1 MADIKIYGVL
11 VNDTTE
17 GIVTR
22 SDQIFDKNL
31 GKTQESINRELYE
44 IADSVRDLTVTY
56 DDFVTENSS
65 NAVKSSGVFKAI
77 KNVSDHLPYVGDDG
91 YVYVWDPALNDYRRS
106 GANLTGPAGE
116 TGGGL
121 HLNIDA
127 TIVIVN
133 EFGVKD
139 PAGPIRVRA
148 IRQYGQT
155 GMEEFKEGRIRWWNN
170 DIEDLNKP
178 DGESP
183 IDEDGNGTSEV
194 YIPVDTDSVDK
205 VTVHLYLDQECTKL
219 YDQQDIIVLR
229 HPTIYKLD
237 LTNENSM
244 VPMEDDEG
252 KVNDDFLEPTQA
264 ILYHGAT
271 QIPFEDIEYSIGE
284 NDHDGIET
292 ATIDSEGVVTLKG
305 WKAAYS
311 NVSVKITAKYK
322 GHEFYA
328 TYNIARVSGVAIY
341 RLKPASTNIKKHKDG
356 TISLDNLEGT
366 KKGKLFVNV
375 MKVIGSNTGSMTE
388 KVLDLAAEK
397 LSVKYTYN
405 NKLKSKDDIYSIDD
419 IVNEGIPVK
428 DEDLPE
434 TLDGDLVSE
443 IDIYLVRQRTKEEAE
458 KDSADNNW
466 GLDVYIDHETV
477 PLVEDGDDGYTLHI
491 HNSNQTVGTL
501 ADGTQMGQLTN
512 VQGSLFKGIQNLS
525 DKVEWGY
532 EILTGELSGTPTFS
546 TTTPGYLHLSGCTV
560 DKDCDQVEIALYAYT
575 EGEKAYKLGI
585 GQRFHGICNISK
597 AKQGIPGEAGYKS
610 IIFCRT
616 NMVPDTPKN
625 GTSGG
630 TYENPV
636 PTEQVKSNGDP
647 LGIYW
652 HDGIPQGKE
661 KLWSSSRYFSTYSI
675 EDQKATTWSVPT
687 VMSDT
692 ENMDIEFSYFE
703 IDGMPVGD
711 PDTNP
716 NEWFDP
722 DLEAEIFQT
731 NTMIYMATRRLEN
744 GVPVK
749 HEDANGNETSWTI
762 VRILGEKGETA
773 LRSFVFTRYQN
784 KEEPTKPPPTPQ
796 GGDINNPIPDTELS
810 GGIVWSDGI
819 PGVDPKNPGE
829 ALYPIWGSL
838 RTFSSVKGLESEGW
852 SAPQIMKDV
861 PNLYDIQYSIKKDKP
876 EKPTEDYPSS
886 SVNEGDWFDPE
897 DEYATPEILEQVMW
911 MAQRWYSSDGWSP
924 WDIIKI
930 KGEDGKDG
938 SRAISRMRGYW
949 SKEDVTN
956 EKGEV
961 VKDYIKY
968 DEWILCGETH
978 KETNDSGEEVTVEE
992 QFQDLVIRKVGDTE
1006 QIFKCLKSHKKS
1018 DAYDPGSAIYDWD
1031 VKKQVDIS
1039 TDGYWMRAEK
1049 YTFIATDLLYA
1060 KELIA
1065 SVISANKTE
1074 IIGEVSGSWEK
1085 DYKEG
1090 GNSILTKVT
1099 TENGKIEFSYW
1110 DKSKNDWNLSVD
1122 IGYDFNDG
1130 CGVLRFYAAD
1140 GVTPL
1145 YNLGPK
1151 GLSANS
1157 VSSPSVSTKTLHS
1170 HEWSTPAAI
1179 SCGFFIGK
1187 VDESDNVV
1195 YVEEEPFYDST
1206 SETTLTLSLDHD
1218 YYYPYMRFNPDMSTT
1233 NPSLYSTYQLLS
1245 RSPKAGSFI
1254 PQLTLTFV
1262 IADPLNNTNLDYGT
1276 AESVEYG
1283 GIKFGK
1289 GTIGYICLESLCQSL
1304 SFQKITYAWE
1314 KENNLGISIGTIM
1327 PPLRRW
1333 TAITPIMTDINEL
1346 NCNGF
1351 NNANSDDKIQVW
1363 YHHQFMEPGLDP
1375 EYSGQQI
1382 FSGNVVKAAS
1392 GTSDN
1397 NYIMVYLNSNFIAS
1411 SFFQS
1416 MTEELGT
1423 DGTWWN
1429 DDYMAYEVSGEA
1441 DLMSS
1446 SAAVDV
1452 LKNAIG
1458 IFARLMQRFVGTGVA
1473 CKINSLSSYSGN
1485 VEVEKGIQWILS
1497 QQDPGF
1503 PGNGYSRN
1511 TLYIAK
1517 ELIKEALGNPNKYY
1531 SKEQGN
1537 SGGGYYSGLP
1547 TTLGYIFP
1555 EDKKFTF
1562 SSGKLSVSSREEG
1575 NLYYKDITNGLDR
1588 FEVTGANNGAAKFM
1602 YLLREGQIS
1611 KNPGYLMLE
1620 STSSKLGFKRDGITS
1635 SGNNTYKLE
1644 MTRDSDD
1651 WGGGKHWRF
1660 KITPVDYY
1668 TAWMDQAFMYDI
1680 NNDSSYIA
1688 DWQRWSGNLNQ
1699 AAKKL

>member
-31 GKTQESINRELYE
+31 GKTQEAINNELYE

-91 YVYVWDPALNDYRRS
+91 YVYVWDPAINDYKRS
-106 GANLTGPAGE
+106 GSNLTGPAGE

-121 HLNIDA
+121 HLFMGAVVVTVD
-127 TIVIVN
+127 
-133 EFGVKD
+133 EFGQKD
-139 PAGPIRVRA
+139 PSQPILVRA
-148 IRQYGQT
+148 IRQYGET
-155 GMEEFKEGRIRWWNN
+155 GMDEFKDGRIRWWYN
-170 DIEDLNKP
+170 DIEDINDP

-183 IDEDGNGTSEV
+183 IDEDGNGVSEV
-194 YIPVDTDSVDK
+194 HIEVDTDWVDK
-205 VTVHLYLDQECTKL
+205 VTVHLYLDQACTKL

-229 HPTIYKLD
+229 HPTVYKLD
-237 LTNENSM
+237 LTNESSM

-252 KVNDDFLEPTQA
+252 NVNNKFLEPTQA

-271 QIPFEDIEYSIGE
+271 QIPFEEIEYSIGE
-284 NDHDGIET
+284 FDHQGIET
-292 ATIDSEGVVTLKG
+292 ATIDEEGNVTLSG
-305 WKAAYS
+305 WQTAYS
-311 NVSVKITAKYK
+311 NVSIKITAKYK

-328 TYNIARVSGVAIY
+328 TYSIARVSGVAIY
-341 RLKPASTNIKKHKDG
+341 RLKPAVNNIKKNKDG
-356 TISLDNLEGT
+356 SFNNLTDG
-366 KKGKLFVNV
+366 LYVNV

-397 LSVKYTYN
+397 LSLKYTYN
-405 NKLKSKDDIYSIDD
+405 NKLNSSEDIYTLND
-419 IVNEGIPVK
+419 IVNDSIPI
-428 DEDLPE
+428 EDDKLPE
-434 TLDGDLVSE
+434 TLDGTLLSE
-443 IDIYLVRQRTKEEAE
+443 IDIYLVRQKTKEEAE
-458 KDSADNNW
+458 KDGEDNRW
-466 GLDVYIDHETV
+466 GLDNFIDHETV
-477 PLVEDGDDGYTLHI
+477 PLVEDGDDGYSLI
-491 HNSNQTVGTL
+491 IFNSNQTVGTL
-501 ADGTQMGQLTN
+501 ADGTQVGQLFN
-512 VQGSLFKGIQNLS
+512 AQGILYKGIINIS

-532 EILTGELSGTPTFS
+532 EILEGKLSGTPTFS
-546 TTTPGYLHLSGCTV
+546 TTVPGYLQLSGCTL
-560 DKDCDQVEIALYAYT
+560 DKDCDQVEIAFYAYMPNK
-575 EGEKAYKLGI
+575 KAFDNGI
-585 GQRFHGICNISK
+585 GHRFHNSCNISK
-597 AKQGIPGEAGYKS
+597 AKQGVPGEAGYKS

-625 GTSGG
+625 GTTGG
-630 TYENPV
+630 TYESPI
-636 PTEQVKSNGDP
+636 PTEQVRSNNEP

-652 HDGIPQGKE
+652 SDGIPEGKE
-661 KLWSSSRYFSTYSI
+661 KLWSSSRYFSTYNI
-675 EDQKATTWSVPT
+675 EDQKKTTWSVPT

-692 ENMDIEFSYFE
+692 ENMNIEFSYFE
-703 IDGMPVGD
+703 IDGMPMGN

-716 NEWFDP
+716 DEWFDP
-722 DLEAEIFQT
+722 DKEAEIFQT
-731 NTMIYMATRRLEN
+731 NTMIYMATQRLEN
-744 GVPVK
+744 GVPVT

-773 LRSFVFTRYQN
+773 LRSFVFTRYRDPSD
-784 KEEPTKPPPTPQ
+784 PTKAPPTPV
-796 GGDINNPIPDTELS
+796 GGDIKNPLPDTELS
-810 GGIVWSDGI
+810 GGVVWSDGI
-819 PGVDPKNPGE
+819 PGVSADKPEE
-829 ALYPIWGSL
+829 ALYPVWGSL
-838 RTFSSVKGLESEGW
+838 RTFSSIKGLESEGW
-852 SAPQIMKDV
+852 SEPQIMKDV

-876 EKPTEDYPSS
+876 KPPTDDYPSKG
-886 SVNEGDWFDPE
+886 EDWFDPE
-897 DEYATPEILEQVMW
+897 DPTATPEILEQVMW
-911 MAQRWYSSDGWSP
+911 MAQRWYSTDGWSP
-924 WDIIKI
+924 WDIVKI

-938 SRAISRMRGYW
+938 SRAIPRMRGYW
-949 SKEDVTN
+949 SQSDAE
-956 EKGEV
+956 EKGKTDWVE
-961 VKDYIKY
+961 YN
-968 DEWILCGETH
+968 EWILCG
-978 KETNDSGEEVTVEE
+978 DSHTEIDSDTGEKIEVEE
-992 QFQDLVIRKVGDTE
+992 QFQDLVIRKVGEVE
-1006 QIFKCLKSHKKS
+1006 QIFKCLVSHKKS
-1018 DAYDPGSAIYDWD
+1018 DAYDPGSAIYDKD
-1031 VKKQVDIS
+1031 VKKQAYIS
-1039 TDGYWMRAEK
+1039 ADGYWMRADK

-1060 KELIA
+1060 EELIA
-1065 SVISANKTE
+1065 KVITANKSE
-1074 IIGEVSGSWEK
+1074 IIGPVSGSWEK

-1157 VSSPSVSTKTLHS
+1157 VSSPSVTSRTLVDYL
-1170 HEWSTPAAI
+1170 WSTPAVI
-1179 SCGFFIGK
+1179 SCGYFMGK
-1187 VDESDNVV
+1187 VDENGNVV
-1195 YVEEEPFYDST
+1195 YVEAEPFYDSA
-1206 SETTLTLSLDHD
+1206 SGTTLTLSLDHD
-1218 YYYPYMRFNPDMSTT
+1218 YYFPYMRFNPDMSTT
-1233 NPSLYSTYQLLS
+1233 SPSLYQNYQLLFK
-1245 RSPKAGSFI
+1245 SPKAGSFI

-1262 IADPLNNTNLDYGT
+1262 IAYPLNNTNLDYGT
-1276 AESVEYG
+1276 EESVEYG

-1289 GTIGYICLESLCQSL
+1289 GTIGYVCLESICQSL

-1314 KENNLGISIGTIM
+1314 KENSLGVSVGTIM

-1333 TAITPIMTDINEL
+1333 TAITPIMTDLNEL

-1351 NNANSDDKIQVW
+1351 NNANVGDKVQVW
-1363 YHHQFMEPGLDP
+1363 YHHQFTEIGL
-1375 EYSGQQI
+1375 EAGNSGQQI
-1382 FSGNVVKAAS
+1382 FSGNVVE
-1392 GTSDN
+1392 GSDTIN
-1397 NYIMVYLNSNFIAS
+1397 IENYVMVYLNSDFIAS
-1411 SFFQS
+1411 SFFNS

-1473 CKINSLSSYSGN
+1473 CKINSLSSYLSN
-1485 VEVEKGIQWILS
+1485 VEIEKGIQWILG

-1503 PGNGYSRN
+1503 PGDGYSRN

-1517 ELIKEALGNPNKYY
+1517 ELINEALGNPNKYY
-1531 SKEQGN
+1531 SKSENNGI
-1537 SGGGYYSGLP
+1537 SGGGYYSSLP

-1555 EDKKFTF
+1555 EDKKFVF
-1562 SSGKLSVSSREEG
+1562 NDGKLSVSDREEKK
-1575 NLYYKDITNGLDR
+1575 LFYKDLVSGMDR
-1588 FEVTGANNGAAKFM
+1588 FEVTGANNGSAKFM
-1602 YLLREGQIS
+1602 NLLTEGQPG
-1611 KNPGYLMLE
+1611 NNLGYLMLE
-1620 STSSKLGFKRDGITS
+1620 ATSSKLGFKRTDVTS

-1651 WGGGKHWRF
+1651 WSGGKHWRF
-1660 KITPVDYY
+1660 KLTPVDYY

-1680 NNDSSYIA
+1680 DNDSSYIA
-1688 DWQRWSGNLNQ
+1688 EWHRWNGNFSQKRRGL
-1699 AAKKL
+1699 